1 MSDRKADAPLSVEI
15 PSRDDDRPAWGK
27 VGAITAVGFV
37 VGVAWPHV
45 AGVRVGPSLPADAL
59 LPATSASAAGSA
71 GEGSGASPSL
81 ELAARATPGPASAP
95 APAPAAAPAVARASV
110 SVGHGA
116 IFSCRT
122 SSDELLKGADCGT
135 VAGLDGV
142 VTPALRKL
150 VDCPAA
156 ATANGKLH
164 LTVRVDFSKGSIGA
178 EAGKNSTVADADGLV
193 ACAKTALAD
202 VRPTSVAHENQRYGV
217 SYHLTFGAAG
227 GDDRS
232 GGAASASASS
242 AGSPSAGAASGS
254 AAGAGSASDAEAQ
267 VAWDVAIVRDA
278 PRTGKIV
285 AKLDRGTSVRVG
297 AVAQGWYPV
306 KYGEGFANEG
316 WVYRGALG
324 R

>member
-37 VGVAWPHV
+37 VGVAWPHL

-81 ELAARATPGPASAP
+81 DLAARATPGPASAP
-95 APAPAAAPAVARASV
+95 APAASPAPAVARASV

-116 IFSCRT
+116 IFSCRS

-135 VAGLDGV
+135 LAGLDGL

-150 VDCPAA
+150 ADCPSA

-164 LTVRVDFSKGSIGA
+164 LTVRVDFGKGSIGA

-202 VRPTSVAHENQRYGV
+202 LRPASIAHENQRYGV

-227 GDDRS
+227 GDDR
-232 GGAASASASS
+232 GGPAPASNPPAGSASA
-242 AGSPSAGAASGS
+242 AAASGS
-254 AAGAGSASDAEAQ
+254 TAAGSASDSEAQ

-306 KYGEGFANEG
+306 KYGDGFANEG